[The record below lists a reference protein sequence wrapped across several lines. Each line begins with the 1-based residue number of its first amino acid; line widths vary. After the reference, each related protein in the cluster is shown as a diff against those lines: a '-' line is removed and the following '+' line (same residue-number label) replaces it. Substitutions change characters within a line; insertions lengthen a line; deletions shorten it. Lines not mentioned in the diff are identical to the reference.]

1 MPGSEV
7 AIDAVSSVES
17 PFQGNNNA
25 GMADTTAPAQ
35 AAPKPAAPPSPKSV
49 SYEVAGAPTPGGGAP
64 TPAAR
69 SADVCSSLRETSVSS
84 RSLSKGVGV
93 LGKVVSTKRLTRQ
106 LSSSSNLVTKYKDPG
121 VKLVA
126 EQIRR
131 FDRKLVPTNRVPWQR
146 RCVID
151 PRTSAWIGWWDGIMS
166 LALVFTGIVT
176 PVEVGFMAI
185 PDERWV
191 DPLFIINRFVDL
203 VFLFD
208 LGLQCVLMIPQPYKG
223 GTPAGGAGD
232 GDPGRLGSTAPWVD
246 DVRQISRHY
255 VFSGW
260 FLLDFFSIGVSA
272 FDIFAPEDS
281 SASRFKAFRAL
292 RVLRMLKLLRLGNQH
307 FDFLRKLR
315 T

>member
-1 MPGSEV
+1 MPGSLSATEV
-7 AIDAVSSVES
+7 AIDAVSSVAS
-17 PFQGNNNA
+17 PPQGNNNA
-25 GMADTTAPAQ
+25 GVADTTAPAQ
-35 AAPKPAAPPSPKSV
+35 ATPKSAAPPSPKSV
-49 SYEVAGAPTPGGGAP
+49 SYEVAGAPTPGGSAP

-69 SADVCSSLRETSVSS
+69 SSADVCSSLRETSVSS

-131 FDRKLVPTNRVPWQR
+131 FDRKLVPINRVPWQR

-208 LGLQCVLMIPQPYKG
+208 LGLQVGAP
-223 GTPAGGAGD
+223 TPC
-232 GDPGRLGSTAPWVD
+232 PPLTP
-246 DVRQISRHY
+246 
-255 VFSGW
+255 
-260 FLLDFFSIGVSA
+260 
-272 FDIFAPEDS
+272 P
-281 SASRFKAFRAL
+281 
-292 RVLRMLKLLRLGNQH
+292 
-307 FDFLRKLR
+307 
-315 T
+315 